1 MLLSSYDQDSRVR
14 SRLCGIHHTA
24 LTVWNLYERST
35 GGITFVLN
43 SGNHWM
49 HNASSGGNWFIQ
61 LSGWLPVTGDT
72 ADLPDPE
79 LYPAS
84 LAPPADDPQELAD
97 RELLRRRPGLEAA
110 LRADQQ
116 VAESCSSE
124 ASARAAAAAKLLTEA
139 DAALAAVTGQLRSS
153 NEAVTQAAARLASA
167 EEGALGAVASAVAA
181 RERLLASKGALA
193 EAEQAATKETPRAA
207 LRPHLRGQA
216 LGQRSGDCYASGSSS
231 MQPVRSTRPR
241 QPASLL
247 RLRCPSCTRP
257 WPRWRPSCHRRLQPV
272 ALRSAVQ
279 RSCVRPRV
287 WPRRPP
293 PPRLRP
299 PVWSGG
305 GSTRQWGSLSAR
317 GLRRGGASR
326 RAWRRGSCWS
336 SSGGSVRR
344 VQSSLSSSNGGSSC
358 LMPLPYTNVMY
369 THCSCDD

>member
-1 MLLSSYDQDSRVR
+1 MIRIVELGPGSAVY
-14 SRLCGIHHTA
+14 IT

-49 HNASSGGNWFIQ
+49 HNANSGGNWFIQ

-84 LAPPADDPQELAD
+84 LAPPDDDPQELAD
-97 RELLRRRPGLEAA
+97 RELLRRRPGLEAS

-193 EAEQAATKETPRAA
+193 EAEQAASKACELTETVKEDSEGGAADTPRGGDAWAEERRLLCVRELVDAA
-207 LRPHLRGQA
+207 SALDKAEAACIAAEVALPVMHQA
-216 LGQRSGDCYASGSSS
+216 VAEVEAVLSS
-231 MQPVRSTRPR
+231 MAAACGSAER
-241 QPASLL
+241 
-247 RLRCPSCTRP
+247 
-257 WPRWRPSCHRRLQPV
+257 
-272 ALRSAVQ
+272 RSAELRKAESLAAEAAATAAEATSV
-279 RSCVRPRV
+279 VRRRV
-287 WPRRPP
+287 DEAVGQLERE
-293 PPRLRP
+293 
-299 PVWSGG
+299 GAE
-305 GSTRQWGSLSAR
+305 AR
-317 GLRRGGASR
+317 GRVSSRVEKRQLLELKRWLSEEGPEQPLVLKWWVQLLDASAVHER
-326 RAWRRGSCWS
+326 D
-336 SSGGSVRR
+336 VH
-344 VQSSLSSSNGGSSC
+344 SLQ
-358 LMPLPYTNVMY
+358 L
-369 THCSCDD
+369 